1 MTVVCDLD
9 TFVPVLGLVSPDQ
22 SQATRVLICMLPLV
36 QNVSV
41 ERPNI
46 TLSLLQPLL
55 PIPFPPLI
63 TSQVII
69 MDKSEILQQD
79 NWKRKSY
86 NFISHISV

>member
-1 MTVVCDLD
+1 MTVTVVCDLD

-41 ERPNI
+41 EQTNI
-46 TLSLLQPLL
+46 YYIITPSALL
-55 PIPFPPLI
+55 PILPPPLI

-69 MDKSEILQQD
+69 IDKSEILQQD
-79 NWKRKSY
+79 NWKRKS
-86 NFISHISV
+86 